1 MNASE
6 AWRGFIALIAQLDLV
21 LALIGLGLAL
31 APLRYTALIT
41 AILLFISCDVGAA
54 LSFHELISQFTDIG
68 IGLVE
73 GTFLGA
79 LASVLA
85 GAALLAPEIVATPA
99 ALLAAIGNGLIAGA
113 VIAAKTPAETD
124 ELSFT
129 IGAISASI
137 LLVAVGLTGRRI
149 LGSPAWTRIAGKIV
163 GAWLVAIAGLLLA
176 LPAARHSP
184 PKPSAALS
192 LPAPPKAFRSVVP
205 P

>member
-1 MNASE
+1 MNAGE
-6 AWRGFIALIAQLDLV
+6 ASRGFVALMAQLDLV

-31 APLRYTALIT
+31 APLRQGALAAAT
-41 AILLFISCDVGAA
+41 LLFITGDVAAA
-54 LSFHELISQFTDIG
+54 LSSHELISQFAGIE
-68 IGLVE
+68 IGLVN

-79 LASVLA
+79 LASIIA
-85 GAALLAPEIVATPA
+85 GAALLAPEILTIPA

-113 VIAAKTPAETD
+113 VIAAKTPAGID

-129 IGAISASI
+129 IGAVSASM
-137 LLVAVGLTGRRI
+137 LLVAMALAGRRL

-176 LPAARHSP
+176 LPARHAP
-184 PKPSAALS
+184 PKPSAVLT
-192 LPAPPKAFRSVVP
+192 LPAPPKAFRSVMP